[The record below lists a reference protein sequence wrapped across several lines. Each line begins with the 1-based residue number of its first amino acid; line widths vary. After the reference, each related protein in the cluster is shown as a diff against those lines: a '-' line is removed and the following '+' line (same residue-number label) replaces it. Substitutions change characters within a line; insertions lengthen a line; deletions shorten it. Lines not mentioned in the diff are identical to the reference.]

1 MIMRWTRFPLCRPFR
16 AAANDLGTIAQRV
29 TFAKNRNRRLRGS
42 NTRRFEKN
50 CRDYYQNRG
59 SRSIFTRIEGYNAF
73 ITRFFNQQ
81 SLYLFFAQSLEH
93 VSQTSRYIC
102 SDSRK
107 QFLRK
112 IDLSSRAG
120 ISVVIFRDSSNYN
133 FYANRAETM
142 DRANDREAV
151 LSLLLR
157 KKLIFYAKSWTLC

>member
-120 ISVVIFRDSSNYN
+120 ISVVIFRRD
-133 FYANRAETM
+133 
-142 DRANDREAV
+142 
-151 LSLLLR
+151 
-157 KKLIFYAKSWTLC
+157 LIIIFTRIEPRQWIVQTTEKQYYHCYYVRN